1 VTLCGF
7 SLQGGHAYQLSA
19 TPRNHA
25 ADRKFL
31 GMADQLRCRFQTT
44 SVELHDLF
52 LFEHRRPSAEGP
64 MGRERARAANAGL
77 GALMPQAKRF
87 HFDRL
92 SKAEI
97 DQIRRF
103 LEETDVDELER

>member
-1 VTLCGF
+1 VSLCGF

-19 TPRNHA
+19 TPRNHAA

-52 LFEHRRPSAEGP
+52 LFEHLSAISGGADGP
-64 MGRERARAANAGL
+64 RTSASG
-77 GALMPQAKRF
+77 
-87 HFDRL
+87 
-92 SKAEI
+92 
-97 DQIRRF
+97 
-103 LEETDVDELER
+103 